1 MSQEWNVQDPD
12 KYLPPA
18 IEPETEAT
26 IHEDGQEPSIDFAEI
41 NRLAIEVIHGK
52 HGTGAARR
60 ASLGENADVVLS
72 EVRRLRIQNGI

>member
-18 IEPETEAT
+18 IEPETEET